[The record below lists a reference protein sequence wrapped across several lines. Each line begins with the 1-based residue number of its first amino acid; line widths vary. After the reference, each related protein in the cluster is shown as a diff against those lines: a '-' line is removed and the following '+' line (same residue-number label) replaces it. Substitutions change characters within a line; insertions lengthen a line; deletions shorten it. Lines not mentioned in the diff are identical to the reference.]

1 MVGWKHILKKRLPRL
16 LDRNMSEGENLLR
29 SIDVPA
35 QMTPFELL
43 GLGLNPTIRSG
54 DAMQAGL

>member
-1 MVGWKHILKKRLPRL
+1 METHPQERLSRL
-16 LDRNMSEGENLLR
+16 LDRDMSEGENLLR

-35 QMTPFELL
+35 QMTPVELL
-43 GLGLNPTIRSG
+43 GLGLMPTIRSG